1 MKPTWCSVVGRV
13 LKALS
18 LHEKSLLIESSVP
31 LLDMVD
37 GQCVLHGVEGLQDSF
52 RSSRSKAYLGSIS
65 LCTTNHNQTDI
76 GQNIDIFLFLP

>member
-1 MKPTWCSVVGRV
+1 MKPTWCYVVGRV

-18 LHEKSLLIESSVP
+18 LREKSLLIESSVP
-31 LLDMVD
+31 PLDMVD

-52 RSSRSKAYLGSIS
+52 RSSRSKTYVGSVS

>member
-1 MKPTWCSVVGRV
+1 MKPTWRSVVGRV

-37 GQCVLHGVEGLQDSF
+37 GQCVLHGVEVLQDSF
-52 RSSRSKAYLGSIS
+52 RSSRSKTYLGSVL
-65 LCTTNHNQTDI
+65 LCTTNHDQTDI
-76 GQNIDIFLFLP
+76 GQNIDIFLFLR